1 MGHIIW
7 CHLKRPNKT
16 IQIANCML
24 HVKMFMQGKILLFYG
39 PSNMHHVCIILY
51 GPYQMESYDVSD
63 KFRIAS
69 YKVLSMWF
77 SWIQFLVLSS
87 LVFLKRVESLFK
99 SLWQFSVNIKLCCV
113 THVIWYG
120 PSYIA
125 DVAYLW
131 AILYYLNLKAYY
143 MPHILWNAHKVTK
156 MR

>member
-113 THVIWYG
+113 THVIW
-120 PSYIA
+120 
-125 DVAYLW
+125 
-131 AILYYLNLKAYY
+131 AILHSRCSISMGHSILLESKGILYTAYTLKS
-143 MPHILWNAHKVTK
+143 T
-156 MR
+156 